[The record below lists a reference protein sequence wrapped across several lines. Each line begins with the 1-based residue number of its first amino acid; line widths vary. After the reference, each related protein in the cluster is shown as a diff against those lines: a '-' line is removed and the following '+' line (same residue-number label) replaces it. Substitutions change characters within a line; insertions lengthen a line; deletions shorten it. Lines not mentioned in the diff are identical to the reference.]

1 MPSDYTGFESGGYD
15 ADASTSKTFEIPRF
29 EHHLN
34 RQVSISPLHSDN
46 AMGNVF
52 NKAAKDHNGK
62 LVISVVHQEHAKSYG
77 RNHITY
83 SGTQGNIKQKKL
95 IM

>member
-1 MPSDYTGFESGGYD
+1 MREYTGFESGGYD
-15 ADASTSKTFEIPRF
+15 EDTPSNISEIPRF

-52 NKAAKDHNGK
+52 NTAAKDHKGK
-62 LVISVVHQEHAKSYG
+62 LVISVVHDEHPRSYG
-77 RNHITY
+77 RNQITY
-83 SGTQGNIKQKKL
+83 STSIGNLKQKKL
-95 IM
+95 LM

>member
-1 MPSDYTGFESGGYD
+1 MPAEYTGFGGGYD
-15 ADASTSKTFEIPRF
+15 ADAPNNTFEIPRF

-34 RQVSISPLHSDN
+34 RQISISPLHSDN
-46 AMGNVF
+46 ATGNVF

-62 LVISVVHQEHAKSYG
+62 LVISVVHDEHAKTYG
-77 RNHITY
+77 RNKITY
-83 SGTQGNIKQKKL
+83 SGTQGTPKQKTL